1 MKHILNGLSDEEK
14 NGILEQYGAEIKI
27 NAERFKSLMESE
39 LGNVKPLLNENYDEQ
54 KYNLLYQ
61 SVKGAGTNED
71 AFFKALYSIKD
82 KNEYGRIDAIAKS
95 KGEDI
100 ATLFKGDFS
109 DVPSTEKFCGHLNY
123 IGVNMP
129 KNVCLGQLGWIL
141 PKKVQSGGVVREQHQ
156 FPTTGDNK
164 NVPATPVTTGPAST
178 DKVITHKI
186 NPNEYQELKK
196 TILGYVNDGT
206 KLTIT
211 INGGTS
217 TIDGIT
223 NQSGSHRLI
232 LPTDGLKLITP

>member
-1 MKHILNGLSDEEK
+1 M
-14 NGILEQYGAEIKI
+14 
-27 NAERFKSLMESE
+27 
-39 LGNVKPLLNENYDEQ
+39 
-54 KYNLLYQ
+54 
-61 SVKGAGTNED
+61 
-71 AFFKALYSIKD
+71 
-82 KNEYGRIDAIAKS
+82 
-95 KGEDI
+95 
-100 ATLFKGDFS
+100 
-109 DVPSTEKFCGHLNY
+109 
-123 IGVNMP
+123 
-129 KNVCLGQLGWIL
+129 
-141 PKKVQSGGVVREQHQ
+141 
-156 FPTTGDNK
+156 TTG
-164 NVPATPVTTGPAST
+164 TAST